1 MDGIEKKEERRKKT
15 DMMKTDMMK
24 KATKVG
30 RYLRGRRSWQIFDE
44 KGYKG
49 WQIFEKG
56 LGHGHE
62 GD

>member
-1 MDGIEKKEERRKKT
+1 
-15 DMMKTDMMK
+15 MMK

>member
-1 MDGIEKKEERRKKT
+1 MDGTYFDTWMEQRRK
-15 DMMKTDMMK
+15 KTDMMK